1 MLLIAYQGIFNG
13 QDYEQAN
20 SPAQLRTALN
30 NGFSVATDVWRIDG
44 STYLGND
51 QPLYLIDDNFIQGS
65 RFWINARNADM
76 VTYLSSQPANLYP
89 NWFYYD
95 DANPPAYVTTTS
107 GKLWTFG
114 TVPIDNTSIVVLP
127 ELEDRGLF
135 STVKLK
141 CYGICSTYLIF
152 IRRMR
157 NEGDWY

>member
-30 NGFSVATDVWRIDG
+30 NGFSVAIDAWRIG
-44 STYLGND
+44 SATYSGND
-51 QPLYLIDDNFIQGS
+51 QPIYPIDDKFIQGS

-76 VTYLSSQPANLYP
+76 VTFLSSQPANLYP

-114 TVPIDNTSIVVLP
+114 TVPINNTSVVVLP
-127 ELEDRGLF
+127 EIDDRGLF
-135 STVKLK
+135 STVKLH
-141 CYGICSTYLIF
+141 CYGICSTYLTF